1 MSSLFQERLFAKSIF
16 WFICVINGYCFAED
30 TGQSSQR
37 VTEGIDKGRNII
49 AILQNEVFAE
59 LAYTKEE
66 LSRLKEDFRKDYFES
81 VELRL
86 KDVSQYI
93 SGSAIHWVDVEW
105 DGVEELVFWTEGLAR
120 LYPFT

>member
-105 DGVEELVFWTEGLAR
+105 DGVEELVFWTEGLEAV
-120 LYPFT
+120 